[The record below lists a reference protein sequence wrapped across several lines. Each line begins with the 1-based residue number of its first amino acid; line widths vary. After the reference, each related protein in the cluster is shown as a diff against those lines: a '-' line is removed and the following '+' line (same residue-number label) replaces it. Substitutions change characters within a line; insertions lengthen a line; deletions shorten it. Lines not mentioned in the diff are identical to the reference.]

1 MEGNE
6 TQSQDKNLALIIPQF
21 CFDAQSSQLIKSTP
35 SVEYENIANRVY
47 YQDGKYLVTGE
58 DSKDITPFNPI
69 DSSSEIENNVHVL
82 GNVKDFAN
90 LSTSMYQ
97 NRSIS
102 YVLSFISE
110 VLVLLLDCSFRGEFH
125 FCRR

>member
-1 MEGNE
+1 MENNE

-35 SVEYENIANRVY
+35 SVEYESIANKVY

-69 DSSSEIENNVHVL
+69 DNSSEIESNAHVL

-97 NRSIS
+97 NKAIS
-102 YVLSFISE
+102 YVLSFTMKN
-110 VLVLLLDCSFRGEFH
+110 LVLSLDGSFR
-125 FCRR
+125 R